1 MKNKTFKPLMFRN
14 HPFFF
19 IFTLFLCLTGIG
31 FLIFAIW
38 WLKCYSHRLN
48 VKEYSIELETG
59 ILSKHENEI
68 AYSDIKNIVVR
79 QSFIQ
84 RIFGVG
90 YIGISSAGQD
100 EIEIEIYG
108 IENPSELK
116 DFIYSQRNI

>member
-1 MKNKTFKPLMFRN
+1 MKDKTFKPLMFRN

-19 IFTLFLCLTGIG
+19 IFTLLLCFVGIG

-38 WLKCYSHRLN
+38 WLKCYSQRLN
-48 VKEYSIELETG
+48 VKENSIELETG
-59 ILSKHENEI
+59 ILSKNENEI
-68 AYSDIKNIVVR
+68 AYRDIKNIVVR

-108 IENPSELK
+108 IANPSELK
-116 DFIYSQRNI
+116 DFIYSQRDF